1 MRQAIGYVRVSTVL
15 QGRFDLGLD
24 AQKAAIVRC
33 CEAEG
38 LKFRAQHVEVETGK
52 GSDALDRRPQL
63 AVALAEAR
71 RHKCPAV
78 VAKLDSLARTSIS
91 SVD

>member
-1 MRQAIGYVRVSTVL
+1 VR
-15 QGRFDLGLD
+15 
-24 AQKAAIVRC
+24 
-33 CEAEG
+33 EAEG

-52 GSDALDRRPQL
+52 VSDALDRRPQL

-78 VAKLDSLARTSIS
+78 VAKLDSLSQDVHFIS
-91 SVD
+91 GLMPSGSFLSTRN